1 MKKST
6 IDTRIHTEPLI
17 RQFMILFADVLDI
30 AWKVALIALSVH
42 IITLENF
49 Y

>member
-1 MKKST
+1 MKRST
-6 IDTRIHTEPLI
+6 ID
-17 RQFMILFADVLDI
+17 FMILFADTFEVVLDI